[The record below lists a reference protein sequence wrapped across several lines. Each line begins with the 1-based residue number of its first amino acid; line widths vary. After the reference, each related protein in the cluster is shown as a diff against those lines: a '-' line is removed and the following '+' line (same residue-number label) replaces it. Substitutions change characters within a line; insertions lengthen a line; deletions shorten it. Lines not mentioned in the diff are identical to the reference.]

1 MLRHD
6 NQSADR
12 QGYPVMASKGAP
24 PVLTVQP
31 SLVDD
36 EGSPLRLV
44 VFGDPGVG
52 KTTLALSFPRPFIIN
67 TDEGLE
73 GDALRMLR
81 DRKGF
86 QHSPEGH
93 KDLEALY
100 FFIRDHAEHFD
111 TIVIDSLDGITELL
125 LDEIVDEGKGMRTAK
140 TIGQSVTDFVPEQ
153 AEYLANQRQMRTFL
167 TDIRRLGKI
176 IVLTSAIREPKEAG
190 DKKTVDVS
198 PGLQRIVNRWA
209 SVMGEL
215 TVVSLDPDNPRVK
228 SRVLVTDPGSARSV
242 NKTRY
247 AALLPYVIEPTY
259 DKIAS
264 VIAADREAYEA
275 SASTQGE

>member
-1 MLRHD
+1 MP
-6 NQSADR
+6 AT
-12 QGYPVMASKGAP
+12 A
-24 PVLTVQP
+24 PVLSTAP
-31 SLVDD
+31 SLVTT

-44 VFGDPGVG
+44 VFSDPGVG
-52 KTTLALSFPRPFIIN
+52 KTTLALTFPRPFIIN

-73 GDALRMLR
+73 GDALRMLK
-81 DRKGF
+81 DRKGY

-93 KDLEALY
+93 KDLEGLY
-100 FFIRDHAEHFD
+100 FFIRDHSEHFD
-111 TIVIDSLDGITELL
+111 TIVIDSLDGIVELL
-125 LDEIVDEGKGMRTAK
+125 LDEIVDEGKGMRAAK
-140 TIGQSVTDFVPEQ
+140 TMGQSVTDFVPEQ

-167 TDIRRLGKI
+167 TDLRRLGKM
-176 IVLTSAIREPKEAG
+176 IVLTSAIRDPKETG

-198 PGLQRIVNRWA
+198 PGLQKIVNRWA

-215 TVVSLDPDNPRVK
+215 TVVSLDADNPKDK

-264 VIAADREAYEA
+264 VIKADREAYEA
-275 SASTQGE
+275 SASAQAD